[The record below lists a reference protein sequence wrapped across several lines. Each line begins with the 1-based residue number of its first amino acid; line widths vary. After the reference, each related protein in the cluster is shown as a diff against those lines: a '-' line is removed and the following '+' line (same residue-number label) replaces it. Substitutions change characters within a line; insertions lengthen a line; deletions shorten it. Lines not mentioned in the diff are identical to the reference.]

1 MAKKKVPFKYK
12 PKAIMERAAKDRK
25 APTAPPRKKID
36 WKQLIK
42 SIPKKIAKFFRDVV
56 HELKRVT
63 WPNRKALLTYTVVV
77 FAALAFFSVIIGL
90 FDFLFLQLITLLAG
104 IKI

>member
-1 MAKKKVPFKYK
+1 L
-12 PKAIMERAAKDRK
+12 ERAAKDRK
-25 APTAPPRKKID
+25 PPVAAPRKKID

-63 WPNRKALLTYTVVV
+63 WPTRKALLTYTVVV
-77 FAALAFFSVIIGL
+77 LIALAFFSVIIGL

>member
-12 PKAIMERAAKDRK
+12 PKAIMEKAAKDRQ

-42 SIPKKIAKFFRDVV
+42 SIPKKITKFFRDVV

-63 WPNRKALLTYTVVV
+63 WPNRKTLLTYTVVV

-90 FDFLFLQLITLLAG
+90 FDFLFLKLITMMAQ
-104 IKI
+104 I

>member
-12 PKAIMERAAKDRK
+12 PKAIMERAAQDRK
-25 APTAPPRKKID
+25 TPAAPPRKKID

-42 SIPKKIAKFFRDVV
+42 STPKKIVKFFKDVV

-63 WPNRKALLTYTVVV
+63 WPSRKALLTYTVVV
-77 FAALAFFSVIIGL
+77 FIALAFFSVIIGL

-104 IKI
+104 IKV